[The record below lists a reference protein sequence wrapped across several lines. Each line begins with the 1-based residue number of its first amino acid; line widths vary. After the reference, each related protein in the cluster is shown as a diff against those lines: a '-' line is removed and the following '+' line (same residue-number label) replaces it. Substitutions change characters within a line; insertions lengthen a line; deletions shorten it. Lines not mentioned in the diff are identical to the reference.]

1 VIAAEAV
8 RLGFQA
14 TLARG
19 LAAPEIARRAGL
31 AAASEVWG
39 GVEPRDLPAWYLWL
53 AGRRGAWQVE
63 LAEGRALDVA
73 RVVVGRFTIRH
84 YPAATDPLL
93 VAFDPEERA
102 AAAAWLDGT
111 GTPRIDAAGAIPARL
126 FAVGAVEW
134 AMDLEDH
141 ASVLVLSSLDRLRSR
156 RGERL
161 VRDVP
166 GWALSRQLFSTLAAL
181 HAQVDR
187 RAAVQ
192 LVVSRQPGFELD
204 LGEGDPEPRDAPG
217 VSQGEALVAFGL
229 AGGCGGAAR
238 RLLGILRDEGAE
250 VLADEPLDPSHA
262 GRAVGGGS
270 GLDLAIDPA
279 WFGGEAHREGS
290 ACAC

>member
-8 RLGFQA
+8 RLRFQA

-19 LAAPEIARRAGL
+19 LAAPEIARRARL

-39 GVEPRDLPAWYLWL
+39 GVEPRDLPAWYVWL

-63 LAEGRALDVA
+63 LAEARTLDAARA
-73 RVVVGRFTIRH
+73 VVGRFTIRH
-84 YPAATDPLL
+84 YPAVTDPLL
-93 VAFDPEERA
+93 AAFDPEEQA

-111 GTPRIDAAGAIPARL
+111 GTPRIDAAWAIPARL

-134 AMDLEDH
+134 AMDLEDD
-141 ASVLVLSSLDRLRSR
+141 ASVLVLTSLDRLRSR
-156 RGERL
+156 RGGRQ

-166 GWALSRQLFSTLAAL
+166 GWALSRLLFSTLGGL

-187 RAAVQ
+187 CAAVQ
-192 LVVSRQPGFELD
+192 VVVSRQPGFELD
-204 LGEGDPEPRDAPG
+204 FGEGEAEPRDAPG
-217 VSQGEALVAFGL
+217 VSQVEALVAFAP

-238 RLLGILRDEGAE
+238 RLLEILRDEGAE
-250 VLADEPLDPSHA
+250 VLADEPLDPAHA
-262 GRAVGGGS
+262 GRTVGGGS
-270 GLDLAIDPA
+270 GLDLAIDAA
-279 WFGGEAHREGS
+279 WFGGEAHGEES